1 MKRSAFPLPVLPVL
15 VVIVAGLLLAPAA
28 NAQEEPAITEDL
40 LSGLKLRGIGPAA
53 RSGRVAD
60 VTFDPNDRATWYVA
74 VASGNA
80 FKTTNRG
87 TTWEPIFENYPVYST
102 STIVVD
108 PANSSVL
115 WLGTGENNGQ
125 RSAGYGNGVWRSRDA
140 GASFEHTGL
149 DESEHIG
156 KIVLDP
162 RDSQT
167 VWVAAQG
174 PLWRSGG
181 DRGLY
186 KTTDGG
192 GTWERALH
200 ISEDTGISD
209 VVLDPRNPDIVYA
222 SSWQRRRHT
231 GLLVAGGPEG
241 GIHKSEDGG
250 ATWRK
255 LSRGLPSGDRHD
267 IGRIGLALAP
277 QNPDIVY
284 ALIAASDD
292 ASGFYR
298 STDRGESW
306 EKRSDY
312 ICVDP
317 QYYME
322 IFPDPHRPGRIYS
335 MDVWVQITDDDGK
348 TWRDL
353 NSRWKHVDNHDLEFD
368 PDDPDYLMVSS
379 DGGIYE
385 SWDLGER
392 WKFHANQS
400 LMQFYRVGIDNDF
413 PFYNVY
419 GGTQD
424 NATMGGPSRTSN
436 VHGIRNSD
444 WLNVIGG
451 DGFQARVDPEDPNII
466 YAQFQYAGIARF
478 DRRTGER
485 VDIQPQPEPDDP
497 PLKWNW
503 DAPLIISPHNG
514 QRLYFGAN
522 RLYRS
527 DDRANTW
534 TPISEDLTRG
544 INRAERPVM
553 GRTWSTDA
561 VWRNVFTSTYGNM
574 VALDESPLVEG
585 LLYTGMDDG
594 RIQISDDGG
603 IEWRA
608 VDAVPGVPPL
618 TYVADLHASRHR
630 ENTVYAVF
638 NNHKQGDF
646 APYLMRSDDRG
657 VSWEDITGDLPDDQL
672 AWTLVED
679 PGQEGLLFLGTEFGL
694 FATIDGG
701 DHWARLKAGM
711 PTIAIRDLEIQ
722 ARENDLVAAS
732 FGRGFFILDDYTP
745 LRHLS
750 AETLDGDGTVF
761 PVKDPWMYVEANPL
775 GGGEKAQR
783 GDAFYTAPN
792 PQFGAVVSYHL
803 KESVLSL
810 REQRRERERAQAAAG
825 EPLPYPTWDELRAE
839 DRAED
844 PAVFVVIRDS
854 EGEVIRRIS
863 APGTVGIHR
872 VAWDLRYPDPER
884 GPVGPWSRR
893 AGPLAMPGTYTAE
906 LIRRDE
912 SGTTRLGEPQSF
924 TPKVLAATGVPPV
937 DVEARHAFQ
946 REVAALQR
954 QVFGAVSAL
963 NASIERVEA
972 LAEAID
978 ESGAEGDLRAQA
990 SAIREGLL
998 DLRVR
1003 FLGDDTVRSR
1013 REAVLPG
1020 IRDRIQRVVGAFW
1033 STSDPTTTH
1042 RRQAEIVAEQFGPAN
1057 AELVNLVEVQLAGLE
1072 AQADAAGVPWT
1083 LGRRIPR

>member
-1 MKRSAFPLPVLPVL
+1 MLQSPITRFALAAALLSAPV
-15 VVIVAGLLLAPAA
+15 AA
-28 NAQEEPAITEDL
+28 AQESPAITEDL

-60 VTFDPNDRATWYVA
+60 VTIDPNDRATWYVA

-102 STIVVD
+102 STIVID
-108 PANSSVL
+108 PKNSNVL

-125 RSAGYGNGVWRSRDA
+125 RSVGYGNGVWRSRDA
-140 GASFEHTGL
+140 GASFEHLGL

-156 KIVLDP
+156 NIVIDP
-162 RDSQT
+162 RDSDT
-167 VWVAAQG
+167 VYVAAQG
-174 PLWRSGG
+174 PLWRAGG

-192 GTWERALH
+192 ATWERVLH
-200 ISEDTGISD
+200 ISEDTGISQ
-209 VVLDPRNPDIVYA
+209 VAMDPRNPDVLYA

-250 ATWRK
+250 ATWRQ
-255 LSRGLPSGDRHD
+255 LSKGLPSPDRHD
-267 IGRIGLALAP
+267 IGRIGLAISP
-277 QNPDIVY
+277 HNPDVVY

-335 MDVWVQITDDDGK
+335 MDVWTHVTDDDGA
-348 TWRDL
+348 TWRQV

-368 PDDPDYLMVSS
+368 PDDPDYLMMSS

-400 LMQFYRVGIDNDF
+400 LTQFYRVGIDNDF

-424 NATMGGPSRTSN
+424 NATLGGPSRTTSI
-436 VHGIRNSD
+436 HGILNSD
-444 WLNVIGG
+444 WLDVIGG
-451 DGFQARVDPEDPNII
+451 DGFQARVDPDDPNIV
-466 YAQFQYAGIARF
+466 YAQYQYAGIARF
-478 DRRTGER
+478 DKRTGER
-485 VDIQPQPEPDDP
+485 TEIQPQPEPDDP

-534 TPISEDLTRG
+534 VPISEDLTRG
-544 INRAERPVM
+544 IDRSTRTVM

-594 RIQISDDGG
+594 RVQITGDGG
-603 IEWRA
+603 LEWRA
-608 VDAVPGVPPL
+608 VDTVPGVPPR

-630 ENTVYAVF
+630 ENTVFAVF
-638 NNHKQGDF
+638 NNHKEGDF
-646 APYLMRSDDRG
+646 RPYVMRSDDRG
-657 VSWEDITGDLPDDQL
+657 VSWEDITGDLPEDQL
-672 AWTLVED
+672 AWSVVED

-694 FATIDGG
+694 FTTLDGG
-701 DHWARLKAGM
+701 DHWVRLKGGL

-722 ARENDLVAAS
+722 PRENDLVLAS

-750 AETLDGDGTVF
+750 AEALAAEGAVF

-775 GGGEKAQR
+775 GGGEKSQR

-792 PQFGAVVSYHL
+792 PPFGAVVSYHL
-803 KESVLSL
+803 KEGALSV

-825 EPLPYPTWDELRAE
+825 EALPYPGWDELRAE

-844 PAVFVVIRDS
+844 PAVFVVIRNS
-854 EGEVIRRIS
+854 EGNVVRRIS
-863 APGTVGIHR
+863 APKTAGIHR

-884 GPVGPWSRR
+884 GPVGYWSQR

-906 LIRRDE
+906 LVRRDE
-912 SGTTRLGEPQSF
+912 NGATRLGEPQSF
-924 TPKVLAATGVPPV
+924 TPKVLAAAGAPPA
-937 DVEARHAFQ
+937 DAEARHAFQ
-946 REVAALQR
+946 REVANLQR
-954 QVFGAVSAL
+954 RVFGAVSAL
-963 NASIERVEA
+963 RASIERVEA
-972 LAEAID
+972 LAAAID
-978 ESGAEGDLRAQA
+978 ESGAEGDLRGQA
-990 SAIREGLL
+990 SAIRAGLM
-998 DLRVR
+998 DVRVR
-1003 FLGDDTVRSR
+1003 FLGDDTVSSR

-1033 STSDPTTTH
+1033 STADPTNTH
-1042 RRQAEIVAEQFGPAN
+1042 RRQVEIVREQFGPAN
-1057 AELVNLVEVQLAGLE
+1057 AELVELVEVQLAGLE

-1083 LGRRIPR
+1083 PGRRIPR